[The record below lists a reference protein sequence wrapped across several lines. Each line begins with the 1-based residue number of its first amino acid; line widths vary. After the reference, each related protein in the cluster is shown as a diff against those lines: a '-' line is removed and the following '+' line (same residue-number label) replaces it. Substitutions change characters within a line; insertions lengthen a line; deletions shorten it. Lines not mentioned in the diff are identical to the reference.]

1 MCLEVLEKP
10 VIAVAV
16 EHLVDFARSLIGW
29 LLVLRP
35 VVLGSV
41 KVLQKLV
48 PCPAA

>member
-10 VIAVAV
+10 VIVVAV
-16 EHLVDFARSLIGW
+16 EHLVDFARSLVGW
-29 LLVLRP
+29 LLVLQL

-48 PCPAA
+48 LYQVA